1 MSVLS
6 TVVFADI
13 SGSTALYETL
23 GNERAA
29 EAITQVTQSIGDS
42 MESCGGRVVKKLGD
56 GVLGIFGDASS
67 AVTAMSGMLRQ
78 HQIRL
83 NRWPHPLRMDIR
95 VGVASG
101 EVVDVDG
108 DCYGDAVNVA
118 SRLCERAGPAEIW
131 ATETAV
137 LLAGAAPVV
146 WYRRLGMMEI
156 RGKADLLMLYQV
168 EWRENEAPGS
178 LTMQAALVS
187 SFAPIDSILGQIQFS
202 WHGVDRSFASSDAPV
217 HVGRAT
223 EAQLSVN
230 DPRVSRLHAR
240 IDWRN
245 SGFVLTDMSSFGTW
259 VRFGD
264 SDTPVRLRRDM
275 CILHGKGQIALGV
288 SFKEP
293 SAPVIN
299 FHVAGS
305 SVHLG

>member
-13 SGSTALYETL
+13 SGSASLYETL
-23 GNERAA
+23 GNERAT
-29 EAITQVTQSIGDS
+29 EAVTQVTQWIGDTV
-42 MESCGGRVVKKLGD
+42 ESYGGRVVKKLGD

-67 AVTAMSGMLRQ
+67 AVTAMTAMLRQ
-78 HQIRL
+78 HQARL
-83 NRWPHPLRMDIR
+83 DRWPQPLRMDVR

-137 LLAGAAPVV
+137 LLAGSAPDA
-146 WYRRLGMMEI
+146 WYRKLGMMEI
-156 RGKADLLMLYQV
+156 RGKTELLMLYQV
-168 EWRENEAPGS
+168 EWRENEEPDS

-187 SFAPIDSILGQIQFS
+187 SFAPADSILGQIQFS
-202 WHGVDRSFASSDAPV
+202 WHGVDMSFTSSDAPV

-223 EAQLSVN
+223 HAQLCIN

-259 VRFGD
+259 VRFGG
-264 SDTPVRLRRDM
+264 SDALVPLRRNA
-275 CILHGKGQIALGV
+275 CLLHGTGQIALGV
-288 SFKEP
+288 PFSDA
-293 SAPVIN
+293 SAAIVKFQVTGGN
-299 FHVAGS
+299 M
-305 SVHLG
+305 HLG

>member
-1 MSVLS
+1 MNVLS

-13 SGSTALYETL
+13 SGSTSLYETL
-23 GNERAA
+23 GNERAT
-29 EAITQVTQSIGDS
+29 EAVTQVTQWIGDTV
-42 MESCGGRVVKKLGD
+42 ESYGGRVVKKLGD

-67 AVTAMSGMLRQ
+67 AVTAMTAMLRQ
-78 HQIRL
+78 HQTRL
-83 NRWPHPLRMDIR
+83 DRWPQPLRLDIR

-137 LLAGAAPVV
+137 LLAGAAPDA
-146 WYRRLGMMEI
+146 WYRKLGMMEI
-156 RGKADLLMLYQV
+156 RGKSELLMLYQV
-168 EWRENEAPGS
+168 EWRENEAPDS

-187 SFAPIDSILGQIQFS
+187 SFAPADSILGQIQFS
-202 WHGVDRSFASSDAPV
+202 WHGVDMSFSSTDAPV
-217 HVGRAT
+217 HIGRAT
-223 EAQLSVN
+223 NAQLCIN

-259 VRFGD
+259 VRFDG
-264 SDTPVRLRRDM
+264 SNSPVRLRRDT
-275 CILHGKGQIALGV
+275 CILHGTGQIALGV
-288 SFKEP
+288 SFNEP
-293 SAPVIN
+293 SAPVMN
-299 FHVAGS
+299 FQVQGS

>member
-1 MSVLS
+1 MNVLS

-13 SGSTALYETL
+13 SGSTSLYETL
-23 GNERAA
+23 GNERAT
-29 EAITQVTQSIGDS
+29 EAVTQVTQWIGDTV
-42 MESCGGRVVKKLGD
+42 ESYGGRVVKKLGD

-67 AVTAMSGMLRQ
+67 AVTAMTAMLRQ
-78 HQIRL
+78 HQARL
-83 NRWPHPLRMDIR
+83 DRWPQPLRMDIR

-137 LLAGAAPVV
+137 LLAGSAPDA
-146 WYRRLGMMEI
+146 WYRKLGMMEI
-156 RGKADLLMLYQV
+156 RGKSELLMLYQV
-168 EWRENEAPGS
+168 EWRENEAPDS

-187 SFAPIDSILGQIQFS
+187 SFAPADSILGQIQFS
-202 WHGVDRSFASSDAPV
+202 WHGVDMSFSSTDAPV
-217 HVGRAT
+217 HIGRAT
-223 EAQLSVN
+223 NAQLCIN

-259 VRFGD
+259 VRFDG
-264 SDTPVRLRRDM
+264 SNSPVRLRRDT
-275 CILHGKGQIALGV
+275 CIMHGTGQIALGV
-288 SFKEP
+288 SFNEP
-293 SAPVIN
+293 SAPVMN
-299 FHVAGS
+299 FQVQGS

>member
-1 MSVLS
+1 MNVLS

-13 SGSTALYETL
+13 SGSTSLYETL
-23 GNERAA
+23 GNERAT
-29 EAITQVTQSIGDS
+29 EAVTQVTQWIGDS
-42 MESCGGRVVKKLGD
+42 FESHGGRVVKKLGD

-67 AVTAMSGMLRQ
+67 AVTAMTTMLRQ
-78 HQIRL
+78 HQSRL
-83 NRWPHPLRMDIR
+83 DRWPQPLRMDIR

-137 LLAGAAPVV
+137 LLAGAAPDA
-146 WYRRLGMMEI
+146 WYRKLGMMEI
-156 RGKADLLMLYQV
+156 RGKAELLMLYQV
-168 EWRENEAPGS
+168 EWRENEAPDS

-187 SFAPIDSILGQIQFS
+187 SFAPADSILGQIQFS
-202 WHGVDRSFASSDAPV
+202 WHGVDMSFTSTDAPV

-223 EAQLSVN
+223 DVQLCIN

-259 VRFGD
+259 VRFDG
-264 SDTPVRLRRDM
+264 SNSPVRLRRDT
-275 CILHGKGQIALGV
+275 CILHGTGQIALGV
-288 SFKEP
+288 SFNEP

-299 FHVAGS
+299 FQVQGS

>member
-13 SGSTALYETL
+13 SGSTSLYETL
-23 GNERAA
+23 GNERAT
-29 EAITQVTQSIGDS
+29 EAVTQVTQWIADTI
-42 MESCGGRVVKKLGD
+42 EAHGGRVVKKLGD
-56 GVLGIFGDASS
+56 GVLCIFGDAAGAVS
-67 AVTAMSGMLRQ
+67 ATATMLRQ
-78 HQIRL
+78 HHERL
-83 NRWPHPLRMDIR
+83 GRWPQPLRMDIR

-131 ATETAV
+131 ATETTV
-137 LLAGAAPVV
+137 LLAGTAPDA
-146 WYRRLGMMEI
+146 WYRKLGLMEI
-156 RGKADLLMLYQV
+156 RGKAEALMLYHV
-168 EWRENEAPGS
+168 EWREDEAPDS

-187 SFAPIDSILGQIQFS
+187 SFAPVDSILGQIQFS
-202 WHGVDRSFASSDAPV
+202 WHGVNMSFTSSDAPV
-217 HVGRAT
+217 HVGRANH
-223 EAQLSVN
+223 AQLCIN

-259 VRFGD
+259 VRFDG
-264 SDTPVRLRRDM
+264 SEAPVRLRRDA
-275 CILHGKGQIALGV
+275 CILHGTGQIALGV
-288 SFKEP
+288 SFSEP
-293 SAPVIN
+293 SAPVMN
-299 FHVAGS
+299 FHVSGS

>member
-13 SGSTALYETL
+13 SGSTSLYETL
-23 GNERAA
+23 GNERAT
-29 EAITQVTQSIGDS
+29 EAVTQVTQWIGDS
-42 MESCGGRVVKKLGD
+42 IESHGGRVVKKLGD

-67 AVTAMSGMLRQ
+67 AVTAMASMLRQ
-78 HQIRL
+78 HQARL
-83 NRWPHPLRMDIR
+83 DRWPQPLRMDIR

-101 EVVDVDG
+101 DVVDVDG

-137 LLAGAAPVV
+137 LLAGAAPDV
-146 WYRRLGMMEI
+146 WYRKLGMMEI
-156 RGKADLLMLYQV
+156 RGKTELLMLYQV
-168 EWRENEAPGS
+168 EWRENEAPDS
-178 LTMQAALVS
+178 LTMQAGLIS
-187 SFAPIDSILGQIQFS
+187 SFAPADPILGQIQFS
-202 WHGVDRSFASSDAPV
+202 WHGVDMSFTSSDAPV

-223 EAQLSVN
+223 DAELCIN

-259 VRFGD
+259 VRFDGSD
-264 SDTPVRLRRDM
+264 SPVRLRRDA
-275 CILHGKGQIALGV
+275 CILHGTGQIALGV

-293 SAPVIN
+293 SAPVMN

-305 SVHLG
+305 RVHLG

>member
-13 SGSTALYETL
+13 SGSASLYETL
-23 GNERAA
+23 GNERAT
-29 EAITQVTQSIGDS
+29 EAVTQVTQWIGDTV
-42 MESCGGRVVKKLGD
+42 ESYGGRVVKKLGD

-67 AVTAMSGMLRQ
+67 AVTAMTAMLRQ
-78 HQIRL
+78 HQARL
-83 NRWPHPLRMDIR
+83 DRWPQPLRMDVR

-137 LLAGAAPVV
+137 LLAGSAPDA
-146 WYRRLGMMEI
+146 WYRKLGMMEI
-156 RGKADLLMLYQV
+156 RGKTELLMLYQV
-168 EWRENEAPGS
+168 EWRENEAPDS

-187 SFAPIDSILGQIQFS
+187 SFAPADSILGQIQFS
-202 WHGVDRSFASSDAPV
+202 WHGVDMSFTSTDAPV

-223 EAQLSVN
+223 DLQLCIN

-259 VRFGD
+259 VRFDG
-264 SDTPVRLRRDM
+264 SGSPVRLRRDT
-275 CILHGKGQIALGV
+275 CILHGTGQIALGV
-288 SFKEP
+288 SFNEP
-293 SAPVIN
+293 SAPVMN
-299 FHVAGS
+299 FQVQGS

>member
-13 SGSTALYETL
+13 SGSTSLYETL
-23 GNERAA
+23 GNERAT
-29 EAITQVTQSIGDS
+29 EAVTQLTQWICDTI
-42 MESCGGRVVKKLGD
+42 EARGGRVVKKLGD
-56 GVLGIFGDASS
+56 GVLCLFGDAAS
-67 AVTAMSGMLRQ
+67 AVSAMTAMFRQ
-78 HQIRL
+78 HQERL
-83 NRWPHPLRMDIR
+83 DRWPQPLRIDLR

-118 SRLCERAGPAEIW
+118 SRLCERAGAAEIW
-131 ATETAV
+131 ATETTV
-137 LLAGAAPVV
+137 LLAGAAPDV
-146 WYRRLGMMEI
+146 WYRKLGLMEI
-156 RGKADLLMLYQV
+156 RGKAELLMLYQV
-168 EWRENEAPGS
+168 EWRENEEPDS

-187 SFAPIDSILGQIQFS
+187 SFAPMDPILGQIQFS
-202 WHGVDRSFASSDAPV
+202 WHGTDMSFNSLDAPV

-223 EAQLSVN
+223 HVQLCIN

-259 VRFGD
+259 VRFDG
-264 SDTPVRLRRDM
+264 SNSPVRLRRDA
-275 CILHGKGQIALGV
+275 CILHGTGQIALGV
-288 SFKEP
+288 PFSES
-293 SAPVIN
+293 SAPVMR
-299 FHVAGS
+299 FQVTGS

>member
-13 SGSTALYETL
+13 SGSTSLYETL
-23 GNERAA
+23 GNERAT
-29 EAITQVTQSIGDS
+29 EAVTQVTQWISDAI
-42 MESCGGRVVKKLGD
+42 EPCGGRVVKKLGD

-67 AVTAMSGMLRQ
+67 AVTAMTAMLRQ
-78 HQIRL
+78 HQARL
-83 NRWPHPLRMDIR
+83 DRWPQPLRMDIR

-101 EVVDVDG
+101 DVVEVDG

-137 LLAGAAPVV
+137 LLAGAAPDV
-146 WYRRLGMMEI
+146 WYRKLGMMEI
-156 RGKADLLMLYQV
+156 RGKTELLMLYQV
-168 EWRENEAPGS
+168 EWRENEAPDS
-178 LTMQAALVS
+178 LTMQAALIS
-187 SFAPIDSILGQIQFS
+187 SFAPADPILGQIQFS
-202 WHGVDRSFASSDAPV
+202 WHGVDMSFTSSDAPV

-223 EAQLSVN
+223 DAELCIN

-259 VRFGD
+259 VRFDGSD
-264 SDTPVRLRRDM
+264 SPVRLRRDA
-275 CILHGKGQIALGV
+275 CILHGTGQIALGV

-293 SAPVIN
+293 SAPVMN

-305 SVHLG
+305 RVRLG

>member
-13 SGSTALYETL
+13 SGSTSLYETL
-23 GNERAA
+23 GNERAT
-29 EAITQVTQSIGDS
+29 EAVTQVTQWIGDS
-42 MESCGGRVVKKLGD
+42 IESHGGRVVKKLGD

-67 AVTAMSGMLRQ
+67 AVTAMAAMLRQ
-78 HQIRL
+78 HQARL
-83 NRWPHPLRMDIR
+83 DRWPQPLRMDIR

-101 EVVDVDG
+101 DVVDVDG

-137 LLAGAAPVV
+137 LLAGAAPDV
-146 WYRRLGMMEI
+146 WYRKLGMMEI
-156 RGKADLLMLYQV
+156 RGKTELLMLYQV
-168 EWRENEAPGS
+168 EWRENEAPDS
-178 LTMQAALVS
+178 LTMQAGLIS
-187 SFAPIDSILGQIQFS
+187 SFAPADPILGQIQFS
-202 WHGVDRSFASSDAPV
+202 WHGVDMSFTSSDAPV

-223 EAQLSVN
+223 DAELCIN

-259 VRFGD
+259 VRFDGSD
-264 SDTPVRLRRDM
+264 SPVRLRRDA
-275 CILHGKGQIALGV
+275 CILHGTGQIALGV

-293 SAPVIN
+293 SAPVMN

-305 SVHLG
+305 RVHLG